1 MKSKYS
7 FFKHVFF
14 LVACWFTCVN
24 TWADGNPYIE
34 SLTGEISGNKL
45 TLTATFNND
54 NISSMVSN
62 VKFHW
67 TRGGEVQS
75 GDNYV
80 FTVDNGAFVTEDI
93 MWEVYATYTYT
104 PQEGES
110 IEKQTAVMEYLQTP
124 PVVTLSGN
132 ESGDNLT
139 LTVSFH
145 DYGGLLKNPVY
156 HWVTYTYNADG
167 DVTAEND
174 VIGTATKTV
183 PSLAFE
189 EKIWHA
195 YVTYQKGG
203 DSYKTLSTRFA
214 QQPKPLPT
222 LSVSKVEDKTEGH
235 DMLEMDASLYP
246 DYGTKITNL
255 QYHWSKNGVE
265 QTDYYYAHRE
275 VPHAF
280 DTQLW
285 RCWATFTY
293 DGKNYTT
300 NDDTYTYYSTLGQLN
315 FHADKQ
321 GNGSILATLDDAA
334 SLHEGVTVT
343 YSWKDSNNKTGS
355 GQTYTQQNNAAWVEF
370 TATIKD
376 KTDTSKQ
383 LIKHAFYSFDGAHTV
398 VYIKYTGGG
407 TDSNDG
413 KTPETPVATWKKAYS
428 LLNNGGWDQN
438 IIVIVNGTG
447 TGNMIIKDTDTGNK
461 AATITGKW
469 PWDDGNALDQNTAGR
484 IYVSSATASSGARI
498 GAPTRFKNVVFYTAT
513 VATARFSC
521 YLNDVEFD
529 EGVVMKNFPDLQTNS
544 GAISGRKSPDF
555 HLQLYGD
562 QYNSGDFLQAENKV
576 MQVTIKSGQFGRILA
591 SRIAGTKAKETYIIG
606 RHNNPFKVNMTVD
619 IQDIE
624 FNKKAGG
631 KDYTDDIGYI
641 AAGLTQGMMWGDV
654 TMNIKRGS
662 IATLVAGSQ
671 GNALKMGDLKVP
683 VSTYCGRSVINVMAE
698 NNSDVV
704 IENYYGGCQGRVY
717 GSDGV
722 CDAYFYGQSTL
733 NMTGG
738 TINADIFASSA
749 GISGLRSADP
759 DYFAKK
765 WYTPDQRIPYPGS
778 YAYGIDYLPYDR
790 NKQIV
795 TMTTHNGT
803 IDLNDTEIKVNI
815 SGGVVNNVYGGSF
828 GNSEPL
834 NNVNY
839 APADAGRLFG
849 NTSVNIS
856 GGTVTGNIYGGG
868 AGSTRY
874 YDLAT
879 TDAALRQ
886 KFLRVAQVYG
896 NTNVTITGMPDIQ
909 GNIYGGG
916 AGVASKSLATD
927 ETEFR
932 EIAKIYGDTNIIF
945 DADYDDEHPFKG
957 NIYGGGEMG
966 GVEGNTNVIIKK
978 GVIVGD
984 VFGGSKGEEK
994 HSNKAKV
1001 IGTTKVVI
1009 GE

>member
-45 TLTATFNND
+45 TLTATFNYD

-67 TRGGEVQS
+67 TKGGAVQS

-174 VIGTATKTV
+174 VIGTATKIV
-183 PSLAFE
+183 PSLTFE

-222 LSVSKVEDKTEGH
+222 LSVSKVEDKTEGR
-235 DMLEMDASLYP
+235 DRLVMNASLSPAYT
-246 DYGTKITNL
+246 GKLENL

-265 QTDYYYAHRE
+265 QTDNYEAHRD

-321 GNGSILATLDDAA
+321 GNGSILATLDDAT

-355 GQTYTQQNNAAWVEF
+355 GQTYTQQNNATWVEF

-376 KTDTSKQ
+376 NNNSSNQ

-407 TDSNDG
+407 TDNNDG

-447 TGNMIIKDTDTGNK
+447 NSNMTINDEDTENK
-461 AATITGKW
+461 AATITGQW
-469 PWDDGNALDQNTAGR
+469 PLDKAMDHNTAGI
-484 IYVSSATASSGARI
+484 IYVSGSTTNDKTGARI
-498 GAPTRFKNVVFYTAT
+498 GAPTRFKNVVFYSSKSAT
-513 VATARFSC
+513 GRFSC
-521 YLNDVEFD
+521 HLHDVEFD
-529 EGVVMKNFPDLQTNS
+529 EGVVMKNFPNLQTNS

-562 QYNSGDFLQAENKV
+562 QYANDVFPQDKNKV

-591 SRIAGTKAKETYIIG
+591 SRIAGTKAKNTYIIG
-606 RHNNPFKVNMTVD
+606 RHDNPLKANITVD
-619 IQDIE
+619 IQDI
-624 FNKKAGG
+624 NGNRIAGG
-631 KDYTDDIGYI
+631 KQYDDDIAYI
-641 AAGLTQGMMWGDV
+641 AAGLTQGMMWGDI
-654 TMNIKRGS
+654 TMNIKHGS

-671 GNALKMGDLKVP
+671 GNALNMASLKVP
-683 VSTYCGRSVINVMAE
+683 VSTYCGRTVVNVMAE

-704 IENYYGGCQGRVY
+704 IQNYYGACQGRVY
-717 GSDGV
+717 NDNDPLI
-722 CDAYFYGQSTL
+722 CDAYFYGKSTL
-733 NMTGG
+733 NVTGG
-738 TINADIFASSA
+738 TIKSDIFASSA
-749 GISGLRSADP
+749 GISGLKSNDP
-759 DYFAKK
+759 DYYAKK
-765 WYTPDQRIPYPGS
+765 QYTSDKFIPYPGTF
-778 YAYGIDYLPYDR
+778 AFGIDYLPYDR

-803 IDLNDTEIKVNI
+803 IDLNDTEIQMNI
-815 SGGVVNNVYGGSF
+815 SGGVVNNVYGGSY
-828 GNSEPL
+828 GYSDVLPAK
-834 NNVNY
+834 V
-839 APADAGRLFG
+839 APAHAGRLFG
-849 NTSVNIS
+849 NTSVIIS
-856 GGTVTGNIYGGG
+856 GGTVTGSVYAGGK
-868 AGSTRY
+868 GSTQY
-874 YDLAT
+874 Y
-879 TDAALRQ
+879 TDAAAA
-886 KFLRVAQVYG
+886 KKVDFSDVAQVYG
-896 NTNVTITGMPDIQ
+896 NTNVTITGAPDIR

-916 AGVASKSLATD
+916 AGVASKSDATD

-957 NIYGGGEMG
+957 NIYGGGAMG